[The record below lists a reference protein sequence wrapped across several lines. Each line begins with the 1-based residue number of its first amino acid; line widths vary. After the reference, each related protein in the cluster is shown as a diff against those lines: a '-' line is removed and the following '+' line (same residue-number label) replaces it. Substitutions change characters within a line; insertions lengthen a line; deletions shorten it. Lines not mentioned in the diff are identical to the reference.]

1 MVKMDRIKIFQNKLL
16 VLSLI
21 IITIMIMIAIFAPIL
36 APHDPNLIDL
46 SNKLK
51 EPSLTFPLGT
61 DHLGRCVLSRIIYGT
76 QVSIGAA
83 FLVMGISIFIG
94 IIIGT
99 FAGYKGGWIDQVFM
113 RLCDV
118 LLSFPSLVLSL
129 ALIGILGPNFKNLII
144 ALVIVQWVP
153 YARMI
158 RGLML
163 VMKERHFIMAAKIA
177 GTTDTIIII
186 RHMLPHILPQVLVF
200 AFLDIGTVIL
210 HISGL
215 SFLGLGIQPPTA
227 EWGMMIN
234 DSKQFLRNYPSLMLY
249 PGMMIMLVVM
259 SFNLLGDSLRDLLD
273 PTHK

>member
-21 IITIMIMIAIFAPIL
+21 VIFIMIMIAIFAPIL

-129 ALIGILGPNFKNLII
+129 ALIGILGPTFKNLII

-163 VMKERHFIMAAKIA
+163 VMKEQHFIMAAKIA

>member
-21 IITIMIMIAIFAPIL
+21 IISIMIMIAIFAPIL

-129 ALIGILGPNFKNLII
+129 ALIGILGPTFKNLII

-186 RHMLPHILPQVLVF
+186 RHMLPHILPQVLIF

-227 EWGMMIN
+227 EWGVMIN

>member
-21 IITIMIMIAIFAPIL
+21 IISIMIMIAIFAPIL

-129 ALIGILGPNFKNLII
+129 ALIGILGPAFKNLII

-177 GTTDTIIII
+177 GTTDTSIII
-186 RHMLPHILPQVLVF
+186 RHILPHILPQVLVF